1 VGGAVKRHGFHLEV
15 LTEAQQMVLRASTAP
30 AESWGAYLAGGAA
43 AGLHLGHRRSDDFDW
58 FTPSTVKPAL
68 LLKQLEATALSV
80 QVTRNEEGTFLGYV
94 DGVKFSVFRYRYP
107 LVAPLVSIGG
117 VQVASREDIA
127 AMKLVAVV
135 QRAEKRDYV
144 DIHALLTEGKLSLRD
159 MFRALLKKAPQLDP
173 DVAHRALAYFVD
185 AERTK
190 MPQMLNATTWA
201 KVMADLARE
210 ARRFKPGG
218 L

>member
-1 VGGAVKRHGFHLEV
+1 M
-15 LTEAQQMVLRASTAP
+15 TQ
-30 AESWGAYLAGGAA
+30 
-43 AGLHLGHRRSDDFDW
+43 
-58 FTPSTVKPAL
+58 
-68 LLKQLEATALSV
+68 
-80 QVTRNEEGTFLGYV
+80 NEEGTFLGYV
-94 DGVKFSVFRYRYP
+94 GGVKFSVFRYRYP
-107 LVAPLVSIGG
+107 LVAPLVSIDGA
-117 VQVASREDIA
+117 QVASREDIA

-144 DIHALLTEGKLSLRD
+144 DIHALLTDGKLSLKA
-159 MFRALLKKAPQLDP
+159 MFRALLEKAPQLDP

-201 KVMADLARE
+201 KVKADLARE